1 MGSRGALFFLLLLF
15 PTVFSDLAAN
25 TAALLRL
32 QAAVRGRTLR
42 WNTSSPNPCS
52 WEGIKCDSANSS
64 VIELRLPGDGLS
76 GQIPLNTIGNLTEL
90 RALSLRRNSLSGPLP
105 SDLDSCTELL
115 KLHLDGNKFS
125 GEIPVNFNKLTKL
138 RVLRLE
144 ENQFNGTLPDLE
156 SLSHL
161 RDFNVSFNRLTG
173 PVPASYQRLPNE
185 SSYAGNSLCGGPLDS
200 CPNDNGD
207 GDKLSAGAIA
217 GIAIGTVIGALLVVL
232 VLWMLWRNRRGRRI
246 SAQVPM
252 SPEQPSP
259 AKLYPVLATD
269 NRELD
274 NGFSGRGVVKK
285 EENEGIVFFEENNEN
300 DFSLEELLKASAE
313 VLGKGSG
320 GTTYRA
326 YLDGGGE
333 VIVKRLKNVGLSEK
347 EFREKIEVL
356 GSYRHENLVHLLGY
370 FYGIHERLVVYDPM
384 PISLS
389 EALHGSKGGYRKAL
403 TWAARGKIALTAARG
418 IEYLHSRGP
427 KVAHGNLHA
436 SNILLTN
443 SNVAR
448 LSDFG
453 LLQLAASTPPSS
465 KTNGGGYCAPEIAG
479 ERKPSA
485 SQKADVYSF
494 GVVLLQLVTGKEAS
508 EEGIELPQWVQS
520 VGEERWMIEVFDP
533 QIMVQGQ
540 NSGDQMILLL
550 QLAISCTAHHPNT
563 RPSMLQVTQRIQH
576 ILNT

>member
-1 MGSRGALFFLLLLF
+1 MGSFGALFFLLLLF
-15 PTVFSDLAAN
+15 PTVFSDLTAN

-32 QAAVRGRTLR
+32 RAAVRGRTLR

-52 WEGIKCDSANSS
+52 WEGITCDSANST

-115 KLHLDGNKFS
+115 KLHLDGNNFS

-173 PVPASYQRLPNE
+173 PVPASYSRFPNE

-232 VLWMLWRNRRGRRI
+232 VLFILWRNRRGRRI

-252 SPEQPSP
+252 SPENP
-259 AKLYPVLATD
+259 YPVLATD

-274 NGFSGRGVVKK
+274 NGFSDRGVVKK
-285 EENEGIVFFEENNEN
+285 EGNEGIVFFEENNEN
-300 DFSLEELLKASAE
+300 FSLEELLKASAE
-313 VLGKGSG
+313 VLGKGG
-320 GTTYRA
+320 AGTTYRA

-333 VIVKRLKNVGLSEK
+333 VIVKRLKNVGLGEK

-370 FYGIHERLVVYDPM
+370 FYGKHERLVVYDPM

-389 EALHGSKGGYRKAL
+389 EALQGSRGGYRKAL
-403 TWAARGKIALTAARG
+403 TWAARGKIAITAARG

-427 KVAHGNLHA
+427 KVVHGNLHA
-436 SNILLTN
+436 SNILLTH

-453 LLQLAASTPPSS
+453 LLQLAASTPPP
-465 KTNGGGYCAPEIAG
+465 KTNHSGYCAPEIAG
-479 ERKPSA
+479 ERKPSSA

-494 GVVLLQLVTGKEAS
+494 GVVLLQLVTGKEGS
-508 EEGIELPQWVQS
+508 EEGIELPRWVQS

-533 QIMVQGQ
+533 QIMVEEGQ
-540 NSGDQMILLL
+540 NPGAGDQIILLL

-563 RPSMLQVTQRIQH
+563 RPSMLQVTHRIQH